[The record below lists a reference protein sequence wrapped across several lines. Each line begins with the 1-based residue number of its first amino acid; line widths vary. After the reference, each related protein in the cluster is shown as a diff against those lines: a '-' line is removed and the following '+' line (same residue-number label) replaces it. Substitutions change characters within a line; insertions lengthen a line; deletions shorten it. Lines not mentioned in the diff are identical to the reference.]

1 MCCVFAFLLS
11 DSMEQAPRALQSLT
25 GGRTLHQRTSIVC
38 LVGEDVITNDETI
51 EQHAIARTGIEANAF
66 VGAYV
71 RSAVPLEAPFDAPSI
86 QPSNSKPNAPPP
98 GNKPAMTGGGTIE
111 IPRAID
117 VPKPVV
123 QHDQHDHHNQRCAWP
138 FEVRPTTMG
147 LGVSRPSA
155 ESSRTLNP
163 IESLTKLRPRYIYT
177 HTDIF
182 LILFWLDKLLF
193 CIPAFRSNGTRATR
207 TAFVDGWLFPSP
219 TNVCRNN
226 VSIW

>member
-1 MCCVFAFLLS
+1 MMSLFFILCHMPLTFFLFLMVGQMCCVFAFLLS
-11 DSMEQAPRALQSLT
+11 DPMEHAPRALQSLT

-123 QHDQHDHHNQRCAWP
+123 QHDQHDQPVVQHDQHDHHNQRCAWP

-163 IESLTKLRPRYIYT
+163 IESLTKLRPRYIYIT
-177 HTDIF
+177 H
-182 LILFWLDKLLF
+182 
-193 CIPAFRSNGTRATR
+193 
-207 TAFVDGWLFPSP
+207 
-219 TNVCRNN
+219 
-226 VSIW
+226 